1 MCGCSGRR
9 RHGRRDAVFSHRL
22 WALVLRSVSRWA
34 HIEEWGLREVAVQT
48 GAWALLF
55 SACSIIGALNTDGW
69 FSGVFWLAAIVLGG
83 IAAYGAILL
92 YRSRG
97 MDLNR

>member
-1 MCGCSGRR
+1 M
-9 RHGRRDAVFSHRL
+9 
-22 WALVLRSVSRWA
+22 LRSDSGMVGGMQFQSPSLGARIA
-34 HIEEWGLREVAVQT
+34 IRLEVGSHSGMGLKREVAVQT
-48 GAWALLF
+48 GAWALF
-55 SACSIIGALNTDGW
+55 SAGSIIGALNTNGW

-83 IAAYGAILL
+83 IAVYGATLL

>member
-1 MCGCSGRR
+1 MLRADSGMVGGMPLQSPSGGARIAIRIAVGSHCGM
-9 RHGRRDAVFSHRL
+9 
-22 WALVLRSVSRWA
+22 
-34 HIEEWGLREVAVQT
+34 GLKREVAVQT
-48 GAWALLF
+48 GAWALF
-55 SACSIIGALNTDGW
+55 SVCSIIGALNTEGW

-83 IAAYGAILL
+83 IAVYGAVLL

>member
-1 MCGCSGRR
+1 M
-9 RHGRRDAVFSHRL
+9 
-22 WALVLRSVSRWA
+22 LRSDSGMVGGMQFQSPSLGARIAIRLEVSSPSGM
-34 HIEEWGLREVAVQT
+34 GLKREVAVQT
-48 GAWALLF
+48 GAWALF
-55 SACSIIGALNTDGW
+55 SAGSIIGALNTDGW

-83 IAAYGAILL
+83 IAVYGAILL